1 MPIHAAKAWRL
12 AIDLFTMPKIK
23 NIAIR
28 GAGVVGLWQALTLAR
43 RGHKVTV
50 CERSPVP
57 FAHACSLYAGAM
69 LAPNCERENGETMV
83 RDLGRRGTALWRE
96 TYPGFIANGTLV
108 VALQRDRAELDRFAR
123 MTDGHRRLSPE
134 ELAAT
139 EPALIDRFAGA
150 LYYAEEGHLSPEP
163 ALHFLLD
170 QAQAAGADVRFGEGE
185 MPADADL
192 VIDCRGLAAKDQLS
206 NLRGVR
212 GERIVVKS
220 REVILTHPVRLLH
233 PRFPLYVV
241 PWGDGVYMIGAT
253 VIESEETG
261 PISVRS
267 ALDLLSAAYALDPA
281 FAEAEIVLQGAGARP
296 AFPDNRPR
304 IMLGRR
310 YIYVN
315 GLYRNGFL
323 LAPVLAELMAE
334 FIETGATDP
343 EVFVADSR

>member
-1 MPIHAAKAWRL
+1 MRL
-12 AIDLFTMPKIK
+12 ANK
-23 NIAIR
+23 IAIR

-43 RGHKVTV
+43 RGHRVTL

-57 FAHACSLYAGAM
+57 FAHGCSLYAGAM
-69 LAPNCERENGETMV
+69 LAPNCEKESAELIVRE
-83 RDLGRRGTALWRE
+83 LGRRGLALWRD
-96 TYPGFIANGTLV
+96 TYPGAIANGTLV

-123 MTDGHRRLSPE
+123 ITEGHQRLSPA
-134 ELAAT
+134 ELAQA
-139 EPALIDRFAGA
+139 EPALVDRFAGA
-150 LYYAEEGHLSPEP
+150 LFYANEGHLSPEP
-163 ALHFLLD
+163 ALHFLLE
-170 QAQAAGADVRFGEGE
+170 QAQAAGAELRLGEGE
-185 MPADADL
+185 VPANSGV
-192 VIDCRGLAAKDQLS
+192 VIDCRGLAAKDRLP

-220 REVILTHPVRLLH
+220 REVNLSRPVRLLH

-241 PWGDGVYMIGAT
+241 PWGKGVFMIGAT

-261 PISVRS
+261 PISLRS

-281 FAEAEIVLQGAGARP
+281 FAEAEILLQGAGARP

-304 IMLGRR
+304 IMVAQR

-315 GLYRNGFL
+315 GLYRHGFL
-323 LAPVLAELMAE
+323 LAPVMAELVAGY
-334 FIETGATDP
+334 IETGAADP

>member
-1 MPIHAAKAWRL
+1 MSETR
-12 AIDLFTMPKIK
+12 

-43 RGHKVTV
+43 RGHKVTL
-50 CERSPVP
+50 CERSPAP

-69 LAPNCERENGETMV
+69 LAPNCEKETAELIV
-83 RDLGRRGTALWRE
+83 RDLGHRGLALWRA
-96 TYPGFIANGTLV
+96 TYPGAIANGTLV
-108 VALQRDRAELDRFAR
+108 VAFKRDCAELDRFAR
-123 MTDGHRRLSPE
+123 MTEGHQRLSAA
-134 ELAAT
+134 ELARA
-139 EPALIDRFAGA
+139 EPALVDRFAGG

-163 ALHFLLD
+163 ALHFLLE
-170 QAQAAGADVRFGEGE
+170 QAQTAGAEVRLGEGE
-185 MPADADL
+185 FPADADV
-192 VIDCRGLAAKDQLS
+192 VIDCRGLAAKGDLP

-220 REVILTHPVRLLH
+220 REVALSRPVRLLH

-241 PWGDGVYMIGAT
+241 PWGKGVYMIGAT

-261 PISVRS
+261 PITLRS

-304 IMLGRR
+304 IMVAQR

-315 GLYRNGFL
+315 GLYRHGFL
-323 LAPVLAELMAE
+323 LAPIMAELVADY
-334 FIETGATDP
+334 IETGATDP